1 MLTTSRRTAAS
12 EMRIATAAESSGHIS
27 SVCRAS
33 GRELEE
39 TTETTWQPQR
49 NRERQQRRSNP
60 RHVRH
65 VAFERRNDSTDSDS
79 DDLRIKQVFV
89 IGANPKSSDPFEV
102 EMYLN
107 DKPIRMEVDTGAAV
121 SIISRSQ
128 QRQLLPNVPVLSS
141 NIHLKTYTGERIDVI
156 GKLMVNVSH
165 HQQSESLWLTKKV
178 LL

>member
-1 MLTTSRRTAAS
+1 M
-12 EMRIATAAESSGHIS
+12 
-27 SVCRAS
+27 
-33 GRELEE
+33 
-39 TTETTWQPQR
+39 
-49 NRERQQRRSNP
+49 
-60 RHVRH
+60 RH

-89 IGANPKSSDPFEV
+89 IGAKKSSDPFEV